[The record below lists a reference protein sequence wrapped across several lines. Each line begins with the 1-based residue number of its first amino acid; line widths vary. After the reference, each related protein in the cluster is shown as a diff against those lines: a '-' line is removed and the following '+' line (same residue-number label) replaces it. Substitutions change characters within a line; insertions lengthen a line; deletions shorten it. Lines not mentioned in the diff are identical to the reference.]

1 MITQFLWMII
11 NKIVMLLFQS
21 MLQNIDKFLLVYV
34 SILKQQQIR
43 MNYIE
48 EISIKV
54 KQKIWKIIKYQK
66 LLLLYINW

>member
-1 MITQFLWMII
+1 MNDYQQNCDVII
-11 NKIVMLLFQS
+11 SKYVTKYWQIS
-21 MLQNIDKFLLVYV
+21 IIYV